1 MTLPPKSQAGRRADM
16 VLEELARDIP
26 WDLNKHL
33 KGCLHAYQ
41 QKPEYGRAVFFAL
54 EAITGIGQDVLR
66 KIERDGIAQELQ
78 DPEWGLSP
86 MAPVSVPW
94 MWVRALTVAWAR
106 HRAGEPIEKAF
117 GFKGAQGT
125 RPVAVQ
131 LDHLLDQR
139 AVAVW
144 TWNRILSLRE
154 VGPKRGTVEQALGE
168 AEEHFG
174 LSIDR
179 IRAIWKKHG
188 PAAKGAPHK

>member
-1 MTLPPKSQAGRRADM
+1 MVLPPKSQPGRRADM

-33 KGCLHAYQ
+33 QGCLHAYQ

-117 GFKGAQGT
+117 GFKGGQGT
-125 RPVAVQ
+125 RPIADQ
-131 LDHLLDQR
+131 MDRLLDQR
-139 AVAVW
+139 AIAVW
-144 TWNRILSLRE
+144 IWNRISSLRE
-154 VGPKRGTVEQALGE
+154 VGPKRGTVEQALGD

-174 LSIDR
+174 LGLDR
-179 IRAIWKKHG
+179 IRFIWKKHRAG
-188 PAAKGAPHK
+188 AKRVLHK